1 MAHRAELV
9 VGAWMEEV
17 EVEAESESAAAAAAE
32 VS

>member
-9 VGAWMEEV
+9 DGAWMEEV
-17 EVEAESESAAAAAAE
+17 EVEAESESAAE